1 MEVYEETFE
10 SISFMLEKRA
20 KAKKVDDDDVL
31 DMFADSLD
39 DDPKVAL
46 YSVPIFYLLLKDYWP

>member
-10 SISFMLEKRA
+10 SISFMLEKKA
-20 KAKKVDDDDVL
+20 KAKKVEDDDVL

-39 DDPKVAL
+39 DDPKVGHN
-46 YSVPIFYLLLKDYWP
+46 VYLNILGKMT